1 MSAKTLQF
9 LGLIAMSA
17 VATAAWACGDK
28 LAMIGG
34 GVSFERV
41 SQTAHPGRVVLL
53 IAPDSPFSQAETEL
67 KLTDSL
73 RRTGHSVRRVASEAE
88 LETALHQEG
97 ADVVVV
103 YWTDAGSVNDR
114 LAASTSGAPTVVPVV
129 YHASASQLSD
139 ATAQSKCVAQVEKR
153 RGRQLNET
161 IDRAVEKRKSGQPLD
176 CATARGTDQ
185 ST

>member
-1 MSAKTLQF
+1 MSAKS
-9 LGLIAMSA
+9 LGLAIAIALSTVA
-17 VATAAWACGDK
+17 ATAMACGDK

-34 GVSFERV
+34 GVSFERI

-53 IAPDSPFSQAETEL
+53 IAPDSPFSQADTDL
-67 KLTDSL
+67 KLTESL
-73 RRTGHSVRRVASEAE
+73 RRSGHSVRRVASESE
-88 LETALHQEG
+88 LEAALDKEA

-103 YWTDAGSVNDR
+103 YWTDAGTVNSR
-114 LAASTSGAPTVVPVV
+114 LGAATTTAPTVVPVV
-129 YHASASQLSD
+129 YHPTAGQLSD
-139 ATAQSKCVAQVEKR
+139 ATAQSKCVAQVDKR

-176 CATARGTDQ
+176 CASAQVTPT